1 MNRFLISVAGASLLP
16 FIAHAQ
22 NPSLPA
28 GPKIPI
34 TTITQ
39 AVPVSPQYFRVEV
52 PFYKEK
58 MPRWSNGRIEIKN
71 STAAEMNVNP
81 ADVLRLVRQG
91 QADIGGAPLATVSGD
106 VPFLEVADLAGLNP
120 TVDQAQRVMRAVA
133 ASANQELERFDI
145 RIIGSYVFPG
155 NVVFCRQPVKGFADL
170 KGKKI
175 RTFGPSLGDLVVAV
189 GGQPV
194 SIAFGEVYSAL
205 ERGTVDCAVTGTQSA
220 NATKWYEVT
229 THMYLLPLAWATSAY
244 YANVKWW
251 NSLAP
256 DVRAFIARSFEMIEE
271 EQWELARESYQEGI
285 ACNAGRKE
293 GCKTSTLVQKNPL
306 VAVEATEQDKAALKS
321 ILTGTVIPNWVKR
334 CGARCGEQFNAVVAP
349 IAGVRY
355 EAR

>member
-1 MNRFLISVAGASLLP
+1 
-16 FIAHAQ
+16 
-22 NPSLPA
+22 
-28 GPKIPI
+28 
-34 TTITQ
+34 
-39 AVPVSPQYFRVEV
+39 VPY
-52 PFYKEK
+52 YKEK
-58 MPRWSNGRIEIKN
+58 MPKWSSGRIEIKS

-120 TVDQAQRVMRAVA
+120 TLDQARRVMRAVSA
-133 ASANQELERFDI
+133 AANQELERFGI

-155 NVVFCRQPVKGFADL
+155 NVIFCRQPMKSFADL
-170 KGKKI
+170 KGRKV
-175 RTFGPSLGDLVVAV
+175 RTFGPSLGDLVVEV

-251 NSLAP
+251 NALAP
-256 DVRAFIARSFEMIEE
+256 DVRAFIARSFELIEE
-271 EQWELARESYQEGI
+271 EQWQLARDSYQEGI
-285 ACNAGRKE
+285 DCNAGRKE
-293 GCKTSTLVQKNPL
+293 GCKSSTLVTKNPL
-306 VAVEATEQDKAALKS
+306 VAVEPTEQDKAALKN
-321 ILTGTVIPNWVKR
+321 ILAKTVIPNWVKR
-334 CGARCGEQFNAVVAP
+334 CGARCGEQFNTVVAP
-349 IAGVRY
+349 LVGVRY
-355 EAR
+355 EGPK

>member
-1 MNRFLISVAGASLLP
+1 MKRFLLLAFLLP
-16 FIAHAQ
+16 FAVQAQ
-22 NPSLPA
+22 TPSLPP
-28 GPKIPI
+28 GPKIAI

-52 PFYKEK
+52 PYYKEK
-58 MPRWSNGRIEIKN
+58 MPQWSSGRIEIKS

-120 TVDQAQRVMRAVA
+120 TLDQARRVMRAVSA
-133 ASANQELERFDI
+133 AANQELERFGI

-155 NVVFCRQPVKGFADL
+155 NVIFCRTPMKSFADL
-170 KGKKI
+170 KGRKV
-175 RTFGPSLGDLVVAV
+175 RTFGPSLGDLVVEV

-205 ERGTVDCAVTGTQSA
+205 ERGTVDCAITGTQSA

-251 NSLAP
+251 NGLAP
-256 DVRAFIARSFEMIEE
+256 DVRAFIARSFELIEE
-271 EQWELARESYQEGI
+271 EQWQLARDSYQEGI
-285 ACNAGRKE
+285 DCNAGRKE
-293 GCKTSTLVQKNPL
+293 GCKTSTLVTKNPL
-306 VAVEATEQDKAALKS
+306 VAVEPTEQDKAALKS
-321 ILTGTVIPNWVKR
+321 ILAKTVIPNWVKR
-334 CGARCGEQFNAVVAP
+334 CGPRCGEQFNAVVAP
-349 IAGVRY
+349 LVGVRY
-355 EAR
+355 EGPK

>member
-1 MNRFLISVAGASLLP
+1 MVRCLLAAAALLP
-16 FIAHAQ
+16 FVVNAQ

-34 TTITQ
+34 TSITQ
-39 AVPVSPQYFRVEV
+39 AVPVSPQYHRVEV

-58 MPRWSNGRIEIKN
+58 MPKWSNGRIEFKN

-120 TVDQAQRVMRAVA
+120 TVDQAQKVMRAVA
-133 ASANQELERFDI
+133 AAANQELEKFGI

-155 NVVFCRQPVKGFADL
+155 NVMFCRQPMKSFADL
-170 KGKKI
+170 KGRKI
-175 RTFGPSLGDLVVAV
+175 RTFGPSLGDFVVAV
-189 GGQPV
+189 GAQPV

-229 THMYLLPLAWATSAY
+229 THMHLLPLAWATSAY
-244 YANVKWW
+244 YVNVKWW
-251 NSLAP
+251 NAQTP
-256 DVRAFIARSFEMIEE
+256 DVRAFISRSFEMIEA
-271 EQWELARESYQEGI
+271 EQWELARESYLEGI
-285 ACNAGRKE
+285 ACNAGRKD
-293 GCKTSTLVQKNPL
+293 GCKTSTLVTKNPL
-306 VAVEATEQDKAALKS
+306 VPVEPTEQDRTTLKN
-321 ILTGTVIPNWVKR
+321 ILSGTVIPNWVKR

-349 IAGVRY
+349 IAGVRF
-355 EAR
+355 EPK

>member
-1 MNRFLISVAGASLLP
+1 VNRFLPLLCFCAFSFP
-16 FIAHAQ
+16 VLGQ
-22 NPSLPA
+22 NPSLPPA

-39 AVPVSPQYFRVEV
+39 SVPVSPQYFKVEV
-52 PFYKEK
+52 PYYKEK
-58 MPRWSNGRIEIKN
+58 MPQWSGGRIEVRS

-120 TVDQAQRVMRAVA
+120 TLDQARRVMRAVSA
-133 ASANQELERFDI
+133 AANQELEKFGI

-155 NVVFCRQPVKGFADL
+155 NVLFCKPPVKSFADL
-170 KGKKI
+170 KGRKI
-175 RTFGPSLGDLVVAV
+175 RTFGPSLGDFVVAV

-205 ERGTVDCAVTGTQSA
+205 ERGTVDCAITGTQSA

-229 THMYLLPLAWATSAY
+229 TNMYLLPLAWATSAY

-251 NSLAP
+251 NGLAP
-256 DVRAFIARSFEMIEE
+256 EVRTFIARSFEMIEE
-271 EQWELARESYQEGI
+271 EQWQLARESTQEGI
-285 ACNAGRKE
+285 DCNAGRKE

-306 VAVEATEQDKAALKS
+306 QAVEPTEQDKVALKV
-321 ILTGTVIPNWVKR
+321 IVAKTVIPNWVKR
-334 CGARCGEQFNAVVAP
+334 CGARCGEQYNAIVAP
-349 IAGVRY
+349 ITGVKY
-355 EAR
+355 E

>member
-1 MNRFLISVAGASLLP
+1 MKRLLLLAFLLP
-16 FIAHAQ
+16 IAAQ
-22 NPSLPA
+22 AQTPSLPP
-28 GPKIPI
+28 GPKIAI

-52 PFYKEK
+52 PYYKEK
-58 MPRWSNGRIEIKN
+58 MPKWSSGRIEIKS

-91 QADIGGAPLATVSGD
+91 QVDIGGAPLATVSGD

-120 TVDQAQRVMRAVA
+120 TLEQARRVMRAVS
-133 ASANQELERFDI
+133 ASANQELERFGI

-155 NVVFCRQPVKGFADL
+155 NVLFCRQPMKSFADL
-170 KGKKI
+170 KGRKV
-175 RTFGPSLGDLVVAV
+175 RTFGPSLGDLVVEV

-251 NSLAP
+251 NSLSP
-256 DVRAFIARSFEMIEE
+256 EVRDFIARSFEMIEE
-271 EQWELARESYQEGI
+271 EQWQLARDSYQEGI
-285 ACNAGRKE
+285 DCNAGRKE
-293 GCKTSTLVQKNPL
+293 GCKTSTLVTKNPL
-306 VAVEATEQDKAALKS
+306 VAVEPTEQDKAALKS
-321 ILTGTVIPNWVKR
+321 ILAKTVIPNWVKR
-334 CGARCGEQFNAVVAP
+334 CGARCGEQFNTVVAP
-349 IAGVRY
+349 LAGVRY
-355 EAR
+355 EPR